1 MRKNAFKFNSAEVR
15 AICNNCGIVG
25 TRIARQKTPPAK
37 SYTDRDFCSRVEEMD
52 NDADI
57 IIVFGG
63 TNDFGNG
70 DAPFGEMSDRTPYT
84 FYGAYQCR

>member
-1 MRKNAFKFNSAEVR
+1 
-15 AICNNCGIVG
+15 
-25 TRIARQKTPPAK
+25 
-37 SYTDRDFCSRVEEMD
+37 MD